1 MAEIQKKCCCFSRV
15 STTSQDLSQQTEQ
28 LLIEAERCGYTKND
42 TIIIEQKESAVKLN
56 EEERLGIQ
64 NLYDII
70 DKHRIECVIVYEISR
85 LSRRPDVLYSVRDY
99 LIKRQVNLICLKPYM
114 RLLENDGTISQTAN
128 LLFSIF
134 GSLAENEG
142 YIRKARMM
150 RGKEKSKAMGKH
162 YTGRIPFGYAVDKQ
176 KNYIID
182 KSTAPLVKKVFTM
195 YAEENVSL
203 RTIVRELQAQGYFN
217 GLTFH
222 GCCRNI
228 HEILHREYYC
238 GTVKGMPGIIS
249 KGLYDKAQAIKK
261 RNTITTTR
269 VEVKALLKGIMF
281 DKGNGHMLTAN
292 TSLGSYYSRHEGGI
306 AVRMNIIEPIV
317 WEYTVRTHKQFYSKD
332 YDEAIQESTKMIQLA
347 YRKVETLAR
356 KMEEYKQQIDRL
368 EERVILGKIS
378 SAMADSMEESI
389 NTNLHDTKIM
399 YQKADDDLKRYQY
412 QQEKILD
419 ESQKQYDYEAFDLD
433 DKIGLIKK
441 VIDKVILS
449 RDEQKKLYID
459 IYNRYNDKVEH
470 VTLVRKWRNYVVEN
484 DKR

>member
-1 MAEIQKKCCCFSRV
+1 MSKKAILLIRV
-15 STTSQDLSQQTEQ
+15 STEQQDLVQQREKVVDAAKRDGYKEKD
-28 LLIEAERCGYTKND
+28 LILIED
-42 TIIIEQKESAVKLN
+42 KESAVKLS
-56 EEERLGIQ
+56 EEERNGLNRLKEYIL
-64 NLYDII
+64 NDSSI
-70 DKHRIECVIVYEISR
+70 DSVYAYEISR
-85 LSRRPDVLYSVRDY
+85 ISRQAKVV
-99 LIKRQVNLICLKPYM
+99 
-114 RLLENDGTISQTAN
+114 
-128 LLFSIF
+128 FSIRDFLIEHHIQLIILNPYFKMLKDDGSISETSNIFF
-134 GSLAENEG
+134 GIFASMAENEG

-176 KNYIID
+176 KNYIIN
-182 KSTAPLVKKVFTM
+182 KSTAPLVKRIFTM

-203 RTIVRELQAQGYFN
+203 RTIVKELQAQGYFN

-249 KGLYDKAQAIKK
+249 KELFDKTQAIKK

-292 TSLGSYYSRHEGGI
+292 TALGSYYSRHEGGV

-317 WEYTVRTHKQFYSKD
+317 WEYVVKTHKQFYSKD

-347 YRKVETLAR
+347 YRKVYALAQ

-378 SAMADSMEESI
+378 SAMADRMEESI
-389 NTNLHDTKIM
+389 NTNLRETKAM

-419 ESQKQYDYEAFDLD
+419 ESHKQYDYEAFDLD
-433 DKIGLIKK
+433 DKIRLIKK

-470 VTLVRKWRNYVVEN
+470 VTLVRKWRNYVKEG
-484 DKR
+484 